1 MAEGA
6 ASIDQREAKAHPGP
20 PLIRSDPSI
29 LFHFPHPSPSAPST
43 PLSSQGF
50 LFSSPLVSPG
60 CSFEA
65 MNSVSIKGLLK
76 ALLPRRVPPSVLPR
90 FLPLKAENTL
100 GDHWEGERARDG
112 GGSRGASLKTFV
124 FPIHETIAGKIKRRT

>member
-6 ASIDQREAKAHPGP
+6 ALIDQREAKAHPGP

-29 LFHFPHPSPSAPST
+29 LFHFPHLTSLRSFY

-50 LFSSPLVSPG
+50 LFSFPLVSPG

-76 ALLPRRVPPSVLPR
+76 ALLPRRVRVPPSV
-90 FLPLKAENTL
+90 LPLKAENTL
-100 GDHWEGERARDG
+100 GDHWEGERAKEG
-112 GGSRGASLKTFV
+112 GGSRGSSLKTFV

>member
-6 ASIDQREAKAHPGP
+6 AFIDQREAKAHPGP

-29 LFHFPHPSPSAPST
+29 LFHFPHPTS
-43 PLSSQGF
+43 LRSSC
-50 LFSSPLVSPG
+50 LPKAFSSPLVSPG

-76 ALLPRRVPPSVLPR
+76 ALLPRRVRVPPSVLPR

-100 GDHWEGERARDG
+100 GDHWEGGRREQR
-112 GGSRGASLKTFV
+112 V
-124 FPIHETIAGKIKRRT
+124 FSQDLCIPHP